1 LNIQCFQEWLQAAL
15 PAGVT
20 LLLGPW
26 TDNESDAGRKFLSM
40 YFDGGSPP
48 GPASRS
54 AIIHLWYASPRNGST
69 ATGGQLAALED
80 VQVIDKFLSELP
92 ADRPFANVVPITG
105 IIGPKTADGGRIV
118 YTMTIEVTT

>member
-1 LNIQCFQEWLQAAL
+1 MNIECFQQWLQAGL

-26 TDNESDAGRKFLSM
+26 TDNEKDAKRKFLSM

-48 GPASRS
+48 GPASES

-69 ATGGQLAALED
+69 ANGGQLAALAD
-80 VQVIDKFLSELP
+80 VQAIRAFLKELP
-92 ADRPFANVVPITG
+92 PVRPFANVVPITG
-105 IIGPKTADGGRIV
+105 IIGPKVADGGRIV